1 MINTV
6 TALLYV
12 FKDAAAVSALLS
24 IMHCFFLCDIKIKKI
39 PAVLLAGAIIFNSFF
54 SVFFLQEHIGEYG
67 RAVSDLVS
75 TVLYLVV
82 LRVFAGSRGL
92 LKNIMTVFFT
102 AFTVE
107 MLYSLATPYIGD
119 KLYTECIF
127 SIVLFAFI
135 TILINAA
142 VKRLQI
148 NFLPGVFEEIPRW
161 IYFVIMLFDLTCY
174 YKEFGLSE
182 GWYGVLYIISSVG
195 VVFCALFLVF
205 RIFHMAHRQNEILNQ
220 LAVQKDFGEKTILS
234 DEELRRFR
242 HDYKNHMIVVNAY
255 LESGKIDEAR
265 EYLNS
270 ISSGIGGT
278 VNKIKTGN
286 FVSDA
291 ILNSKAVSAAGNG
304 TKISFSGIIPQNGIE
319 SEDLCTVL
327 ANLIDN
333 AAEACEKLP
342 GEKTI
347 DVEARKVAGYFILN
361 ISNPTSGAKN
371 PKLKPTN
378 NDRRNQGIGLK
389 NVERALKKYNGAL
402 STENEN
408 GVFTAGVRFELPA
421 HGK

>member
-39 PAVLLAGAIIFNSFF
+39 PAVLLAGATIFNSFF

-119 KLYTECIF
+119 KLYIECIF
-127 SIVLFAFI
+127 NITLFALI
-135 TILINAA
+135 TVLITAA
-142 VKRLQI
+142 VKKLQI

-182 GWYGVLYIISSVG
+182 SWYGVLYVISSVG
-195 VVFCALFLVF
+195 VVLCALFLVF
-205 RIFHMAHRQNEILNQ
+205 RIFYMAHRQNEILNQ

-270 ISSGIGGT
+270 ISSSIGGI

-304 TKISFSGIIPQNGIE
+304 TKISFSGIIPPDGIE

-347 DVEARKVAGYFILN
+347 DVEARKVAGYFILS

-371 PKLKPTN
+371 PKLRTTKS
-378 NDRRNQGIGLK
+378 DRRNHGIGLK

-408 GVFTAGVRFELPA
+408 GVFTASVRFELPA
-421 HGK
+421 REQ

>member
-12 FKDAAAVSALLS
+12 FKDAAAVSALLC

-39 PAVLLAGAIIFNSFF
+39 PAVLLAGATIFNSFF

-119 KLYTECIF
+119 KLYIECIF
-127 SIVLFAFI
+127 NITLFALI
-135 TILINAA
+135 TVLITAA
-142 VKRLQI
+142 VKKLQI

-182 GWYGVLYIISSVG
+182 SWYGVLYVISSVG
-195 VVFCALFLVF
+195 VVLCALFLVF
-205 RIFHMAHRQNEILNQ
+205 RIFYMAHRQNEILNQ

-270 ISSGIGGT
+270 ISSSIGGI

-304 TKISFSGIIPQNGIE
+304 TKISFSGIIPPDGIE
-319 SEDLCTVL
+319 NEDLCTVL

-347 DVEARKVAGYFILN
+347 DVEARKVAGYFILI

-371 PKLKPTN
+371 PKLRTTKS
-378 NDRRNQGIGLK
+378 DRRNHGIGLK

-408 GVFTAGVRFELPA
+408 EVFTASVRFELPA
-421 HGK
+421 REQ